1 MKDTMAIH
9 LQRFERELKNQDMQI
24 LNLRE
29 KIDGL
34 MKDISARDIAIRQLT
49 DAIHQ
54 QKNIRS
60 PVKNTASGL
69 RIQV

>member
-1 MKDTMAIH
+1 MAIH
-9 LQRFERELKNQDMQI
+9 LQGFERELKNQDMQI
-24 LNLRE
+24 FNLRQ

-34 MKDISARDIAIRQLT
+34 MKEISARDIVIQQLT

-60 PVKNTASGL
+60 PVKNTDSGL

>member
-9 LQRFERELKNQDMQI
+9 LQGFERELKNQDMQI
-24 LNLRE
+24 LNLRQ

-34 MKDISARDIAIRQLT
+34 MKEISARDIVIRQLT

-60 PVKNTASGL
+60 PVKNTDSGL